1 MLFKNI
7 AVLDENY
14 QIKENMYV
22 STAGERIAYIGS
34 EKPRGDFGYEYD
46 GKGKLLM
53 PGFPCPF
60 AHGADAWLR

>member
-22 STAGERIAYIGS
+22 STAGEQDRVSRQRKA
-34 EKPRGDFGYEYD
+34 KR
-46 GKGKLLM
+46 
-53 PGFPCPF
+53 
-60 AHGADAWLR
+60 